1 MEDRPARPWVG
12 ELAPVLPIAALEVV
26 GSWLAGHHQTG
37 VRHYDVGGALLLAAG
52 AAALAGRRRQPAA
65 VLAVV
70 LGTTL
75 AYAAADYPDGP
86 IFLALV
92 VAFANAVLTGHRR
105 AAWASLAVGYPSFL
119 LADTVLH
126 HKPGPGLAAAVGL
139 AAWLIALATAAE
151 VVRARRERGIEAIRT
166 REEEARRRAGEERMR
181 IARELH
187 DVLAHDI
194 SLINVQAGVALHL
207 MDEQPEQ
214 ARTALTAIHQASKDA
229 VGELR
234 SVLEVLRQVDEGEP
248 RAPTAGLDHL
258 DRLVAGA
265 TAAGLDVRVQTDG
278 QPRPLPPS
286 VDLAAFRII
295 QEALTNVTRHAGR
308 ATATISLTYGEHALD
323 VQVDDDGHGAAN
335 GSGGGNGILGM
346 KERAAALAG
355 ELQAGPRPG
364 GGFRVRASLPLD
376 AARGATGA
384 TL

>member
-105 AAWASLAVGYPSFL
+105 AAWASLAVGYPCFL

-126 HKPGPGLAAAVGL
+126 DKPGPGLAAAVGL

-166 REEEARRRAGEERMR
+166 REEEARRRAGEERLR
-181 IARELH
+181 IAQELH
-187 DVLAHDI
+187 DVLAHNI

-214 ARTALTAIHQASKDA
+214 ARTALTAIRDASKDA
-229 VGELR
+229 LAELR
-234 SVLEVLRQVDEGEP
+234 SVLDILRQTGEAPP
-248 RAPTAGLDHL
+248 RSPTAGLADL
-258 DRLVAGA
+258 PQLISG
-265 TAAGLDVRVQTDG
+265 TEAAGLTVHSDIHEPV
-278 QPRPLPPS
+278 RPLPPGL
-286 VDLAAFRII
+286 DLAAYRIV
-295 QEALTNVTRHAGR
+295 QEALTNVTRHANAR
-308 ATATISLTYGEHALD
+308 SATVRITEDDRVLTVE
-323 VQVDDDGHGAAN
+323 V
-335 GSGGGNGILGM
+335 
-346 KERAAALAG
+346 
-355 ELQAGPRPG
+355 
-364 GGFRVRASLPLD
+364 
-376 AARGATGA
+376 
-384 TL
+384 